1 MKVRKSTTRSG
12 RSMSISSSE
21 QSIYDQE
28 YYTYHLE
35 LLAAFSAQI
44 QQLPPFNTESPL
56 EDDQEFIAAL
66 TELHGQP
73 KGAGFLEQGQALI
86 CRVVGAY
93 PHLMPL
99 LYRDLLWFFGGD
111 CLHFMPDEEITIFQQ
126 LDEQREEA
134 KQQQVPFNYREAR
147 AKLMGMH

>member
-1 MKVRKSTTRSG
+1 
-12 RSMSISSSE
+12 MSISSSE

-44 QQLPPFNTESPL
+44 QQLPPFNTDFPS
-56 EDDQEFIAAL
+56 EDDQEFLIAL
-66 TELHGQP
+66 TQLEQQSHEP
-73 KGAGFLEQGQALI
+73 DFLELGQTLM
-86 CRVVGAY
+86 CRVVGSY

-111 CLHFMPDEEITIFQQ
+111 CLHFMPDEEIAVFQR

-134 KQQQVPFNYREAR
+134 KEQQAPFSYREAH
-147 AKLMGMH
+147 AKTMGMH

>member
-1 MKVRKSTTRSG
+1 
-12 RSMSISSSE
+12 MSISSSE

-44 QQLPPFNTESPL
+44 QQLPPFNTELSS
-56 EDDQEFIAAL
+56 EDDQEFLAAL
-66 TELHGQP
+66 ARLQQQP
-73 KGAGFLEQGQALI
+73 QEPGFLEQGQVLM
-86 CRVVGAY
+86 CRVVGSY

-111 CLHFMPDEEITIFQQ
+111 CLHFMPDEEISVFQR

-134 KQQQVPFNYREAR
+134 KQQQLPFSYKEAR
-147 AKLMGMH
+147 AKSMGMH

>member
-1 MKVRKSTTRSG
+1 
-12 RSMSISSSE
+12 MSISSSE

-44 QQLPPFNTESPL
+44 QQLPPFNTDFPS
-56 EDDQEFIAAL
+56 EDDQEFLIAL
-66 TELHGQP
+66 TQLEQQSHEP
-73 KGAGFLEQGQALI
+73 DFLELGQTLM
-86 CRVVGAY
+86 CRVVGSY

-111 CLHFMPDEEITIFQQ
+111 CLHFMPDEEIAVFQR

-134 KQQQVPFNYREAR
+134 KEQQAPFSYREAR
-147 AKLMGMH
+147 AKTMGMH

>member
-1 MKVRKSTTRSG
+1 
-12 RSMSISSSE
+12 MSISSSE

-44 QQLPPFNTESPL
+44 QQLPPFNLEFPS
-56 EDDQEFIAAL
+56 EDDQEFRIALA
-66 TELHGQP
+66 ELQQQPHGIN
-73 KGAGFLEQGQALI
+73 FLEQGQLLM
-86 CRVVGAY
+86 CRIVGSY

-111 CLHFMPDEEITIFQQ
+111 CLHFMPDEEIVVFQE
-126 LDEQREEA
+126 LDEQREDA
-134 KQQQVPFNYREAR
+134 KQQRIPFSYREAR
-147 AKLMGMH
+147 AKLLGMH

>member
-1 MKVRKSTTRSG
+1 
-12 RSMSISSSE
+12 MSISSSE
-21 QSIYDQE
+21 PSIYDQE

-44 QQLPPFNTESPL
+44 QQLPPFNTEFPN
-56 EDDQEFIAAL
+56 EDDQEFLIALAQL
-66 TELHGQP
+66 QQQP
-73 KGAGFLEQGQALI
+73 EDSDFLEQGQLLM
-86 CRVVGAY
+86 CRVVGTY

-111 CLHFMPDEEITIFQQ
+111 CLHYMPDEEISVFQR

-134 KQQQVPFNYREAR
+134 KQHHVPFSYREAR
-147 AKLMGMH
+147 AKSMGMH

>member
-1 MKVRKSTTRSG
+1 
-12 RSMSISSSE
+12 MSISSSE

-44 QQLPPFNTESPL
+44 SQLPPFDREHPNE
-56 EDDQEFIAAL
+56 EDQEFLTGL
-66 TELHGQP
+66 TELQQQPQEASFLEHGQT
-73 KGAGFLEQGQALI
+73 LM
-86 CRVVGAY
+86 CRVVGTY

-111 CLHFMPDEEITIFQQ
+111 CLHFMPDEEITIFQA

-134 KQQQVPFNYREAR
+134 KQQQTPFNYKEAR

>member
-44 QQLPPFNTESPL
+44 QQLPPFNAENPN
-56 EDDQEFIAAL
+56 EDDQEFLVAL
-66 TELHGQP
+66 ADLQQQRQDIHFLEHGQI
-73 KGAGFLEQGQALI
+73 LM
-86 CRVVGAY
+86 CRIVGSY
-93 PHLMPL
+93 PHLMPF

-111 CLHFMPDEEITIFQQ
+111 CLHYMPDEEIAVFQR
-126 LDEQREEA
+126 LDEQREDA
-134 KQQQVPFNYREAR
+134 KQQHIPFNYKEAR
-147 AKLMGMH
+147 AKSMGMH

>member
-1 MKVRKSTTRSG
+1 
-12 RSMSISSSE
+12 MSISSSE
-21 QSIYDQE
+21 QSSYDQE

-35 LLAAFSAQI
+35 LLSAFSAQI
-44 QQLPPFNTESPL
+44 EHLPPFNEESL
-56 EDDQEFIAAL
+56 SEDDQEFLAAL
-66 TELHGQP
+66 AHLQQQP
-73 KGAGFLEQGQALI
+73 QGISFLEQGQVLM

-93 PHLMPL
+93 SHLMPL

-111 CLHFMPDEEITIFQQ
+111 CLHFMPDDEIAIFQR

-134 KQQQVPFNYREAR
+134 KQQRVPFSYKEAR

>member
-1 MKVRKSTTRSG
+1 
-12 RSMSISSSE
+12 MSISSSE

-35 LLAAFSAQI
+35 LLTAFIAQI
-44 QQLPPFNTESPL
+44 QTLPPFNFEHQS
-56 EDDQEFIAAL
+56 EDDQEFLAAL
-66 TELHGQP
+66 TELQQQP
-73 KGAGFLEQGQALI
+73 QGINFLEQGQALM
-86 CRVVGAY
+86 CRVVGSY

-111 CLHFMPDEEITIFQQ
+111 CLHFMPDEEIAVFQR

-134 KQQQVPFNYREAR
+134 KEQQVLFSYKEAR
-147 AKLMGMH
+147 AKSMGMH

>member
-1 MKVRKSTTRSG
+1 
-12 RSMSISSSE
+12 MSISSLE

-44 QQLPPFNTESPL
+44 QQLPPFNTEFSS
-56 EDDQEFIAAL
+56 EDDLEFLTAL
-66 TELHGQP
+66 AQLQKQP
-73 KGAGFLEQGQALI
+73 QGINFLEQGQLAM
-86 CRVVGAY
+86 CRVVGTY

-111 CLHFMPDEEITIFQQ
+111 CLHFMPDEEIAIFQQ
-126 LDEQREEA
+126 LDEQREAA
-134 KQQQVPFNYREAR
+134 KQQETTFDYKEAR
-147 AKLMGMH
+147 AKLLGMH

>member
-1 MKVRKSTTRSG
+1 
-12 RSMSISSSE
+12 MSISSSE

-35 LLAAFSAQI
+35 LLSTFGAQI
-44 QQLPPFNTESPL
+44 QQLPPFNAEFPS
-56 EDDQEFIAAL
+56 EDDQEFLAAL
-66 TELHGQP
+66 TQLMRQP
-73 KGAGFLEQGQALI
+73 QGAGFLEQGQILL
-86 CRVVGAY
+86 CRVVGTY

-111 CLHFMPDEEITIFQQ
+111 CLHFMPDDEIAIFQQ

-134 KQQQVPFNYREAR
+134 KQLQVLFNYKEAR

>member
-1 MKVRKSTTRSG
+1 
-12 RSMSISSSE
+12 MSISSSE

-44 QQLPPFNTESPL
+44 QPLPPFNAEQQS
-56 EDDQEFIAAL
+56 EDDQEFLAAL
-66 TELHGQP
+66 AELQQQP
-73 KGAGFLEQGQALI
+73 QGINFLEQGQVLM
-86 CRVVGAY
+86 CRVVGSY

-111 CLHFMPDEEITIFQQ
+111 CLHFMPDEEIAVFQR

-134 KQQQVPFNYREAR
+134 KQQQVPFSYKEAR
-147 AKLMGMH
+147 AKSMGMH

>member
-1 MKVRKSTTRSG
+1 
-12 RSMSISSSE
+12 MSISSSE

-44 QQLPPFNTESPL
+44 QPLPPFNSEHPS
-56 EDDQEFIAAL
+56 EDDQEFLAAL
-66 TELHGQP
+66 TELQQQP
-73 KGAGFLEQGQALI
+73 QGINFLEQGQVLM
-86 CRVVGAY
+86 CRVVGSY

-111 CLHFMPDEEITIFQQ
+111 CLHFMPDEEIAVFQR

-134 KQQQVPFNYREAR
+134 KEQQVPFSYKEAR
-147 AKLMGMH
+147 AKSMGLH

>member
-1 MKVRKSTTRSG
+1 
-12 RSMSISSSE
+12 MSISSSE

-44 QQLPPFNTESPL
+44 QQLPPFNAEYQS
-56 EDDQEFIAAL
+56 EDDQEFLAAL
-66 TELHGQP
+66 TKLQQQP
-73 KGAGFLEQGQALI
+73 QGINFLEQGQVLM
-86 CRVVGAY
+86 CRVVGSY

-111 CLHFMPDEEITIFQQ
+111 CLHFMPDEEIAVFQR

-134 KQQQVPFNYREAR
+134 NEEQIPFSYKEAR
-147 AKLMGMH
+147 AKSMGLH

>member
-1 MKVRKSTTRSG
+1 
-12 RSMSISSSE
+12 MSISSSE

-44 QQLPPFNTESPL
+44 QQLPPFNAEFPS
-56 EDDQEFIAAL
+56 EDDLEFLAAL
-66 TELHGQP
+66 TQLQQQP
-73 KGAGFLEQGQALI
+73 QGVSFLEQGQILT
-86 CRVVGAY
+86 CRVVGTY

-111 CLHFMPDEEITIFQQ
+111 CLHYMPDEEIAIFQR

-134 KQQQVPFNYREAR
+134 KQQQVPFSYKEAR
-147 AKLMGMH
+147 AKSMGMH